1 MADADRILFDFTLA
15 IPPARK
21 AWTQAIGI
29 ALTDDK
35 LPMSLA
41 VAIVLASR
49 LGAGAHQH
57 VLATEIGINPAAL
70 VRVLDQGE
78 SAGLLRRRD
87 VPGNRRTKTIELL
100 PAGKALADRMEKTL
114 MALRARMLRAVPLQE
129 IEIATRALRT
139 LEAESLAYVA
149 ANGSGE

>member
-1 MADADRILFDFTLA
+1 MAEADRVLFDFTIA

-41 VAIVLASR
+41 VAIVLTSR
-49 LGAGAHQH
+49 MGAAAHQRL
-57 VLATEIGINPAAL
+57 LAAEIGINPAAL

-78 SAGLLRRRD
+78 SAGLLKRCD
-87 VPGNRRTKTIELL
+87 VPGNRRTKTVELL
-100 PAGKALADRMEKTL
+100 PAGQALADKMEKTL
-114 MALRARMLRAVPLQE
+114 TALRARMLRALSLQDVE
-129 IEIATRALRT
+129 TATRVLRA

-149 ANGSGE
+149 ANGLGE

>member
-1 MADADRILFDFTLA
+1 MAKADRILFDFTIA

-35 LPMSLA
+35 LSMSLA

-49 LGAGAHQH
+49 LGADAHQH

-78 SAGLLRRRD
+78 AAGLLKRCD
-87 VPGNRRTKTIELL
+87 VPGNRRTKTVELL
-100 PAGKALADRMEKTL
+100 PAGKVLAEKMEATL
-114 MALRARMLRAVPLQE
+114 AALRARMLRDTPLEDVQT
-129 IEIATRALRT
+129 ATRVLRS
-139 LEAESLAYVA
+139 LEAQSLAYVA
-149 ANGSGE
+149 AHGHDA

>member
-1 MADADRILFDFTLA
+1 MADTNRILFDFTLA
-15 IPPARK
+15 LTPARK
-21 AWTQAIGI
+21 AWAQAIGI

-49 LGAGAHQH
+49 LGADAHQR

-78 SAGLLRRRD
+78 AAGLLRRRD
-87 VPGNRRTKTIELL
+87 VPGNRRTKTVELL
-100 PAGKALADRMEKTL
+100 PAGKELADRMEKTL
-114 MALRARMLRAVPLQE
+114 MALRSKMLRDVPLE
-129 IEIATRALRT
+129 EVETATRVLRA
-139 LEAESLAYVA
+139 LEAQSLDYVA
-149 ANGSGE
+149 AHGHDA